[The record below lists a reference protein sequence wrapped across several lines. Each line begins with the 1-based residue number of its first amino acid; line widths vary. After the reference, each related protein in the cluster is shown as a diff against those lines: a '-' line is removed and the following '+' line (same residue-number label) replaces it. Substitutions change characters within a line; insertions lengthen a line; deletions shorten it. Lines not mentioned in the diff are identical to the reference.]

1 MLNSITNFFRNML
14 SDVDGEVSSKR
25 TIMFLCTFAL
35 LITWGS
41 NLWCGAKIEEF
52 IFDGLL
58 YIVAISLGVTAAE
71 KFSRK

>member
-1 MLNSITNFFRNML
+1 MLKNSLNFLKTML

-25 TIMFLCTFAL
+25 VIMFLCTFAL
-35 LITWGS
+35 LISWGS
-41 NLWCGAKIEEF
+41 NLWYGAKIEEF

-58 YIVAISLGVTAAE
+58 YVVAISLGATTAE